1 MSTAKQGVFWIVLCS
16 LALIGGAVNAQTSS
30 SHSASAASSRDGD
43 VRLSVGVF
51 VVEQGARLALEIVR
65 DDPCVCLCD
74 PIHVTTLS
82 LLDASE
88 ATLWSEAYDPPIDT
102 VEWLGRL
109 SLVSSDGEASLPE
122 GSYKVVA
129 TTTAG
134 EFSAEIRIVPTA
146 EIARLGRFSV
156 SASVCGLE
164 LRLYRLITQEDPDAS
179 LSLRQGDRL
188 MVALAGNAT
197 TGFQWDN
204 SLLYE
209 YAVLRETEEAEYR
222 PVPHPQ
228 TMVGFGGTFL
238 FRYEAVDA
246 GPQAF
251 RFIYHRP
258 WESAEPEQVVEFDA
272 TVY

>member
-1 MSTAKQGVFWIVLCS
+1 MGNAKRGMFWIVLCS
-16 LALIGGAVNAQTSS
+16 LALIGGAVGGQTSS
-30 SHSASAASSRDGD
+30 SSSASASTSMDGD
-43 VRLSVGVF
+43 VRLSVGEF

-65 DDPCVCLCD
+65 QDPCVCLCD
-74 PIHVTTLS
+74 PIHVVALS
-82 LLDASE
+82 LLDTSG
-88 ATLWSEAYDPPIDT
+88 ATLWSETYDAPIDT
-102 VEWLGRL
+102 AEWLGRL
-109 SLVSSDGEASLPE
+109 PLLNSDGGASLPE
-122 GSYKVVA
+122 GSYKVVVA
-129 TTTAG
+129 TSAG
-134 EFSAEIRIVPTA
+134 EFSAEIRIVPTH
-146 EIARLGRFSV
+146 EMARFGRFAA

-164 LRLYRLITQEDPDAS
+164 LRVYRLVTQEDPGAS

-188 MVALAGNAT
+188 MVSLAGNAT

-209 YAVLRETEEAEYR
+209 YAVLRETEEPEYR

-258 WESAEPEQVVEFDA
+258 WESVQPEQVFEFEA